1 MESVNLRER
10 LFFYIV
16 FAILII
22 LMLLMIEPFFT
33 VLIVSL
39 IAVIVL
45 KPVYDWFLVQGWVRE
60 RKALAASLTLIA
72 LFVVLIIP
80 VLLIVWLT
88 ANQLSDA
95 FASLAAVDVDAIIQD
110 IQQSLADLPLAGGI
124 QQPET
129 SANEDVQSLGRSVA
143 QAVAEF
149 AVNLGSSIP
158 DLITQGIIFIVLVAT
173 LLPIYDTLMPK
184 LEEISPLGD
193 EISALYNR
201 KITAMVKSLVMG
213 VFLIAILQGVVMGL
227 FFWIAGLPWVFLL
240 TLLSI
245 LLALIPMVGISWL
258 VIGIAIVS
266 FLSGN
271 WQQAAIVLFGFYG
284 VVNWIDLLLRPKL
297 LSEDA
302 SLNTALFLLSIFAG
316 LAWAGVMGLFYGPVI
331 MLLLV
336 TTIQVYA
343 ERYANEDFGHLGNAI
358 SRGSSNREAAGSQE
372 GEPEAGSPE
381 AEAIQAS
388 ATTAPVEGADN
399 VEPMENG
406 DRG

>member
-1 MESVNLRER
+1 
-10 LFFYIV
+10 
-16 FAILII
+16 
-22 LMLLMIEPFFT
+22 
-33 VLIVSL
+33 
-39 IAVIVL
+39 
-45 KPVYDWFLVQGWVRE
+45 
-60 RKALAASLTLIA
+60 
-72 LFVVLIIP
+72 
-80 VLLIVWLT
+80 
-88 ANQLSDA
+88 
-95 FASLAAVDVDAIIQD
+95 
-110 IQQSLADLPLAGGI
+110 
-124 QQPET
+124 
-129 SANEDVQSLGRSVA
+129 
-143 QAVAEF
+143 
-149 AVNLGSSIP
+149 
-158 DLITQGIIFIVLVAT
+158 
-173 LLPIYDTLMPK
+173 
-184 LEEISPLGD
+184 
-193 EISALYNR
+193 
-201 KITAMVKSLVMG
+201 MVKSLVMG
-213 VFLIAILQGVVMGL
+213 VFLIAILQGLAMGL

-266 FLSGN
+266 FLAGN

-358 SRGSSNREAAGSQE
+358 SRVGSNREAAGSQE

-388 ATTAPVEGADN
+388 ATTAPAEGADN